1 MFYLLVIVF
10 ILLGNGFVIVIIGN
24 FFIYNYKMYIFNEN
38 GFLSLSCMKDIFF
51 FNYYGGECAFWF
63 SLYRVVFVLVNGG
76 GCILVAR
83 R

>member
-38 GFLSLSCMKDIFF
+38 GFLSLSRTKDIFF
-51 FNYYGGECAFWF
+51 FNYYGGERAFRF